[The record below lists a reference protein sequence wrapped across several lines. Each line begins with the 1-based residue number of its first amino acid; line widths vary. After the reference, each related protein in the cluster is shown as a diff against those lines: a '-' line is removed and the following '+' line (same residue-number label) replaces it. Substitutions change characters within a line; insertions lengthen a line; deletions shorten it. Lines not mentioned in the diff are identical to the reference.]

1 MSIKMVNYILIP
13 VLVALGI
20 GLTIFLDYR
29 SNTENSGLWMNKME
43 ETFAKNLEKTFED
56 VQKKLQLASD
66 YVLSKQEILEAF
78 ANKDRDMLIQYV
90 MPIHENLSKNYETNL
105 IHFHTPDLKSFLRTN
120 DLNKY
125 GDSLDYRNDIKVVL
139 QKKEPIFVSSP
150 GKSGVGFRYVRP
162 VYYNNEF
169 VGTMEVGFLLSK
181 ETLKQMGEA
190 IVYQFLDEYGKP
202 AEIITK
208 PDEVEDFLQ
217 KYNIENLKA
226 GKESSFRDDKYFYIN
241 YPLKNVDGQTFATIL
256 QRIDARNI
264 FSMQKKGI
272 TSQIIVGLLVALITI
287 AVVIFFSSLTVKK
300 ISTLVIEIEKLQKE
314 RNLAKGISFKSG
326 KDEISSVFQKLSELL
341 ANLRNII
348 KEFVLSS
355 KDSNIRLGTLI
366 SKIDDS
372 YFSLKAFKESFEYG
386 VQMAQ
391 TVSSSVEETTAT
403 IEEISA
409 TTSNISKAAQ
419 SVATAVEKITNDV
432 QLSNDSIVQMKGS
445 VDETIQGSQEIVG
458 FANQLK
464 EKSERIGD
472 ILKTITD
479 IAEQTNLLAL
489 NAAIEAARAGEAGRG
504 FAVVADEIRKL
515 AESTRISATEIGKIL
530 TELRDGV
537 GGISERLESF
547 DEKIRNIEYATKLV
561 SQKLE
566 DIQSEV
572 TTLEKEASNLA
583 AVTEEQSASIEEI
596 TAAMATL
603 SKTATEMSEQMEM
616 NKEGAEE
623 MENSFKLMKQS
634 SFEVSESFKKIA
646 SIISSEITIFSESEL
661 KDLINSAIEAHE
673 KWVKDVESAINR
685 MDEKLNVVLD
695 GSFCEFGSIYHFV
708 RPPEKVADKWRELD
722 APHKKIHALG
732 KEIDEALRKKDYE
745 KAKRLFKE
753 VEN

>member
-1 MSIKMVNYILIP
+1 
-13 VLVALGI
+13 
-20 GLTIFLDYR
+20 
-29 SNTENSGLWMNKME
+29 ME
-43 ETFAKNLEKTFED
+43 EVFTKNLEKTFED
-56 VQKKLQLASD
+56 VQKKLRLASD

-105 IHFHTPDLKSFLRTN
+105 IHFHTTDLKSFLRTN

-125 GDSLDYRNDIKVVL
+125 GDSLDFRNDIKVVL

-150 GKSGVGFRYVRP
+150 GKSGVGFRYIRP

-169 VGTMEVGFLLSK
+169 VGTVEVGFLLSK

-202 AEIITK
+202 SEVVTK

-226 GKESSFRDDKYFYIN
+226 GKEASFKDDKYFYIN
-241 YPLKNVDGQTFATIL
+241 YPLKDVNGQIFATIL

-264 FSMQKKGI
+264 FSMQKKDI

-287 AVVIFFSSLTVKK
+287 AVVLFFGSLTAKK
-300 ISTLVIEIEKLQKE
+300 VSTLATLETEIEKLERE
-314 RNLAKGISFKSG
+314 RNLAKGISLKSG
-326 KDEISSVFQKLSELL
+326 KDEISSVYQKLSELL
-341 ANLRNII
+341 AILRNII
-348 KEFVLSS
+348 KEFVFSS
-355 KDSNIRLGTLI
+355 QESNTKLGTLI

-372 YFSLKAFKESFEYG
+372 YSSLEAFKESFEYG
-386 VQMAQ
+386 IQMAQ

-403 IEEISA
+403 IEEIAA

-419 SVATAVEKITNDV
+419 NVATAVEKITNDV
-432 QLSNDSIVQMKGS
+432 ELSNDSIVQMKGS

-596 TAAMATL
+596 SAAMATL

-616 NKEGAEE
+616 NRECSEE
-623 MENSFKLMKQS
+623 MENNFKLVKQFS
-634 SFEVSESFKKIA
+634 LEVSESFKKIT
-646 SIISSEITIFSESEL
+646 SIISSEIVVLNESEL
-661 KDLINSAIEAHE
+661 KDIINSAIEAHE

-695 GSFCEFGSIYHFV
+695 GSFCKFGSIYHFV

-753 VEN
+753 VENSRDEVIRLMKEIANNLS